1 MANVVTPET
10 EGTATQPGVGL
21 RSAPAR
27 TLFGSGLS
35 VGMAVFAANGLNALF
50 QIVLARV
57 LSPAEYSIIVALVVI
72 TLIAAVPPLAFQAS
86 VAREVALELAGGR
99 RGRAGAALRD
109 TVRGLVPWALCV
121 LLLGGIASAVMAA
134 IPGGVGHDGAAA
146 TIATAVTV
154 AFALIIPAVWGGLL
168 GARLF
173 LVFGLAQL
181 VFAGTRFTAGL
192 VIGLAGG
199 DAAAVMGGVA
209 AATALTLG
217 LTFLPLRDL
226 WRDAER
232 AGRRRLATLPNAAA
246 ATGLTVLM
254 ALATVDV
261 LVANLAFASNTAGA
275 YGVASVCARV
285 QLLLPIGVVTVL
297 FPRVA
302 TLRDPGRERQHLLA
316 GLAVVA
322 TLGAL
327 VTTLLWVFADPIV
340 DDIFGEKYA
349 AAVPWLGPLSL
360 AMALYALA
368 TVYLYHFLSLAR
380 ARFALVLV
388 TIQAGQLVAFA
399 VLHGSPSEL
408 IGVQIA
414 TAAVTVVAAEAWY
427 LLRGRPPA

>member
-1 MANVVTPET
+1 MATRTSVRQPTTPSR
-10 EGTATQPGVGL
+10 AL
-21 RSAPAR
+21 
-27 TLFGSGLS
+27 LGSGLF
-35 VGMAVFAANGLNALF
+35 VGLATFAANGLNALF
-50 QIVLARV
+50 QIALARV
-57 LSPAEYSIIVALVVI
+57 LSPAEYSVLVALVVI

-86 VAREVALELAGGR
+86 VAREVALELDGGR
-99 RGRAGAALRD
+99 SDRAGAALRD
-109 TVRGLVPWALCV
+109 TVRGLVPWALGV
-121 LLLGGIASAVMAA
+121 LLLGGVVSAVMAVA
-134 IPGGVGHDGAAA
+134 GSGDAAA
-146 TIATAVTV
+146 TFATTSTI
-154 AFALIIPAVWGGLL
+154 AFALVIPAVWGGLL

-181 VFAGTRFTAGL
+181 AFAGTRFAAGL
-192 VIGLAGG
+192 GIGLAGG

-217 LTFLPLRDL
+217 LTFLPLRGL
-226 WRDAER
+226 WHAAER

-261 LVANLAFASNTAGA
+261 LVANLAFSSTTAGS

-302 TLRDPGRERQHLLA
+302 TLRDPERERRHLLA
-316 GLAVVA
+316 GLGVVA

-327 VTTLLWVFADPIV
+327 VTAVLWVFAGPIV
-340 DDIFGEKYA
+340 DDIFGEKYH
-349 AAVPWLGPLSL
+349 AAVPWLGPLAL

-380 ARFALVLV
+380 TRFALVLV
-388 TIQAGQLVAFA
+388 AIQVLQLIAFA
-399 VLHGSPSEL
+399 ALHGSPREL
-408 IGVQIA
+408 IGIQIVA
-414 TAAVTVVAAEAWY
+414 AAVTVAAAEAWY
-427 LLRGRPPA
+427 LLRGRP

>member
-1 MANVVTPET
+1 MTSVE
-10 EGTATQPGVGL
+10 
-21 RSAPAR
+21 AR
-27 TLFGSGLS
+27 TSVRRPTASARALFGSGLF
-35 VGMAVFAANGLNALF
+35 VGVATFAANGLNALF
-50 QIVLARV
+50 QIALARV
-57 LSPAEYSIIVALVVI
+57 LSPAEYSVLVALVVI
-72 TLIAAVPPLAFQAS
+72 TLIAAVPPLAFQAG
-86 VAREVALELAGGR
+86 VAREVALELEGNR

-121 LLLGGIASAVMAA
+121 LAVGGIVSAVMAA
-134 IPGGVGHDGAAA
+134 AGRGDAAA
-146 TIATAVTV
+146 TFATTATI

-181 VFAGTRFTAGL
+181 AFAGTRFAAGL
-192 VIGLAGG
+192 GIGLAGG

-209 AATALTLG
+209 AATAVTLG
-217 LTFLPLRDL
+217 VTFLPLRDL
-226 WRDAER
+226 WHDAER
-232 AGRRRLATLPNAAA
+232 VGRRRLATLPNAAA

-302 TLRDPGRERQHLLA
+302 TLRDPERERQHLLA
-316 GLAVVA
+316 GLAVVGV
-322 TLGAL
+322 LGAL
-327 VTTLLWVFADPIV
+327 VTAILWVFADPIV
-340 DDIFGEKYA
+340 DHIFGTKYA

-360 AMALYALA
+360 AMLLYALA

-388 TIQAGQLVAFA
+388 TIQVAQLVAFA
-399 VLHGSPSEL
+399 LLHGSPSEL

-427 LLRGRPPA
+427 LLRGRPPS